1 MNDEQ
6 GPDGFN
12 DLLDTLQNEM
22 NARVLDN
29 AADLGI
35 KAARLTG
42 IIIKEAKEW
51 GVPKDLAEAMGTDF
65 WQLIMVT
72 PEQTIA
78 EAGE

>member
-1 MNDEQ
+1 MNDEHS
-6 GPDGFN
+6 PDAFN

-22 NARVLDN
+22 NARVLEN

-42 IIIKEAKEW
+42 LVIKEAKEW

-65 WQLIMVT
+65 WQLVMVA
-72 PEQTIA
+72 PEQTSA

>member
-6 GPDGFN
+6 RPDAFN
-12 DLLDTLQNEM
+12 DLLDSLQNEM
-22 NARVLDN
+22 NARVLGN

-35 KAARLTG
+35 RAARLTG

-51 GVPKDLAEAMGTDF
+51 GVPKDLAEAMGADF
-65 WQLIMVT
+65 WQLIMVA
-72 PEQTIA
+72 PDQLIA